1 MGQPFSPAFD
11 VKVHHPSGKCTLKY
25 HPPPTDPHMSSS
37 TSLLDSSSTS
47 RLRTITSSLVQR
59 GVKRWE
65 QILLG
70 ALLGFGPVVV
80 DD

>member
-1 MGQPFSPAFD
+1 MGRPLSPSFD

-37 TSLLDSSSTS
+37 TSSPESSSSS

-59 GVKRWE
+59 GVRRWE

-70 ALLGFGPVVV
+70 ALLGSGPVVV